1 MVDPEQRYTRLLEA
15 LRAEF
20 PRMRIVK
27 KPDSRLHKVIHHAL
41 IALTFGGMRSYLDGY
56 QTTIGRTIYV
66 TADWEDRD
74 PCDRYCTLRHE
85 AVHLR
90 QFRKFTLPGMAF
102 LYLFLPLPLGIAYFR
117 ARFEMEAYAESIRA
131 CAEVHGRERACSRG
145 YRDYVLSQFKGPA
158 YGWMWP
164 FRRALERWYDGV
176 IADLPG
182 RTEPA

>member
-1 MVDPEQRYTRLLEA
+1 VDPEQRYAELVRE

-27 KPDSRLHKVIHHAL
+27 KCDSPIHRAIHYFL
-41 IALTFGGMRSYLDGY
+41 VGITVGGMRSYLDGY

-66 TADWEDRD
+66 TADWDERD
-74 PCDRYCTLRHE
+74 PLERYVTLRHE

-90 QFRKFTLPGMAF
+90 QFRRFTLPGMAF
-102 LYLFLPLPLGIAYFR
+102 LYLFLPLPLGVAYFR

-131 CAEVHGRERACSRG
+131 AAEVHGTARPHSPWYRAH
-145 YRDYVLSQFKGPA
+145 VIAQFTGPA

-176 IADLPG
+176 VAALPAP
-182 RTEPA
+182 EAC